1 MAICQGMKVMSAGAR
16 AARSALAT
24 KYRHLRQAL
33 EKDDMVFSDETFEI
47 KPLSGEVRALSEVD
61 IHVMF
66 RPDTAAD
73 YACTAYL
80 DVVGREERLPV
91 WLTGIGIGPKGA
103 LSYDVLD
110 LGDVFV
116 GHPYS
121 YSLSIDNKGQHP
133 GGVAVESTESDAF
146 VVEPTSGTLA
156 RMAPN
161 NCPWSSSEAR

>member
-1 MAICQGMKVMSAGAR
+1 MQQLEEAHLEEALSKRPPSDDEGSDGDLSGDEGHVSAGAR

-121 YSLSIDNKGQHP
+121 YTLSIDNKGDIP
-133 GGVAVESTESDAF
+133 AAWRLNPPESD
-146 VVEPTSGTLA
+146 
-156 RMAPN
+156 
-161 NCPWSSSEAR
+161 